1 VPLRWY
7 VISLL
12 APPLILLVA
21 LTVLYGLAPLRAP
34 NQNWL
39 LIFTSFLP
47 ALVIVV
53 VLNNV
58 AEEIGWTGFT
68 FCPASRSSRS
78 VSRGASDDGVLLAVG
93 IIAVATRGRL
103 GLKRSSQSS
112 GDRLY
117 E

>member
-1 VPLRWY
+1 MPLRWY

-21 LTVLYGLAPLRAP
+21 LTVLYGLAPLRAALG
-34 NQNWL
+34 QNWL

-58 AEEIGWTGFT
+58 AEEIGM
-68 FCPASRSSRS
+68 
-78 VSRGASDDGVLLAVG
+78 
-93 IIAVATRGRL
+93 
-103 GLKRSSQSS
+103 
-112 GDRLY
+112 DRLHLLPGFKIVTVRFARRF
-117 E
+117 

>member
-34 NQNWL
+34 GQNWL

>member
-47 ALVIVV
+47 ALVIAV

-58 AEEIGWTGFT
+58 AEEIGM
-68 FCPASRSSRS
+68 
-78 VSRGASDDGVLLAVG
+78 
-93 IIAVATRGRL
+93 
-103 GLKRSSQSS
+103 
-112 GDRLY
+112 DRLHLLPGFKIVTVRFARRF
-117 E
+117 